1 LQKLGDWPC
10 FQKNVKL
17 AFGQFTPIY
26 PMKFTPSCKILSLLA
41 VMAFAAGTGHRA
53 DLNTSAA
60 APAAAAELALD
71 VSEVSRIERLF
82 SSGSH
87 WTRPAPAVWSS
98 RFEVRWNARWAN
110 SPRFAV

>member
-1 LQKLGDWPC
+1 
-10 FQKNVKL
+10 
-17 AFGQFTPIY
+17 
-26 PMKFTPSCKILSLLA
+26 MKFTPSCKILSLLA

-53 DLNTSAA
+53 DLNTS
-60 APAAAAELALD
+60 AAAAELALD

-98 RFEVRWNARWAN
+98 RFEVRWNARWEN
-110 SPRFAV
+110 SPQFAV